1 MVYFHL
7 WETNVFYRR
16 TKMRND
22 SDYYIVDKEVLPE
35 VFSKV
40 MEAKQLMLSDE
51 KMTVG
56 EAVSKV
62 GISRS
67 AFYKYKDHV
76 SCLSESKRGR
86 MMIFAI
92 NLEDRAGLLST
103 VLNIIARH
111 GVNIL
116 TINQT
121 IPVNSVANVT
131 ISVDT
136 GAGFDVTELIENLKA
151 SEGVITLKVIAR
163 E

>member
-1 MVYFHL
+1 
-7 WETNVFYRR
+7 
-16 TKMRND
+16 MRND
-22 SDYYIVDKEVLPE
+22 SDFYIVNKAVLPE
-35 VFSKV
+35 VFLKV
-40 MEAKQLMLSDE
+40 TEAKQLMLSDG

-56 EAVSKV
+56 EAVNAV

-76 SCLSESKRGR
+76 SPLSESQHGR
-86 MMIFAI
+86 IMIFAL

-111 GVNIL
+111 GVNVL

-121 IPVNSVANVT
+121 IPINSVANVT

-151 SEGVITLKVIAR
+151 SEGVMSLKVIAR

>member
-1 MVYFHL
+1 MNSD
-7 WETNVFYRR
+7 T
-16 TKMRND
+16 
-22 SDYYIVDKEVLPE
+22 DYYIVDKAVLPE

-56 EAVSKV
+56 EAAAKV

-76 SCLSESKRGR
+76 SRLSESKRGR
-86 MMIFAI
+86 MMIFAL

-121 IPVNSVANVT
+121 IPVNAVANVT